1 MELIE
6 PIDEDAMILTWVDA
20 ERERVRQVT
29 GMTLPTALTP
39 GVARD
44 ALAKSRGY
52 PNTLIF
58 KGWPNPMAWSR
69 ATATVEELGGF
80 LHLNYPTFVTVTQGS
95 RLPRDAA
102 ANIGDIKV
110 GEGLNEIVPQIAAA
124 VRDGLR
130 PPPLVAAAVDETSQ
144 PILAEGNKRAIA
156 YQLAL
161 SKDEPVEFFFGAS
174 PALSGWHFF

>member
-1 MELIE
+1 MEIIE
-6 PIDEDAMILTWVDA
+6 PIGEDAMILAWVDA
-20 ERERVRQVT
+20 ERERIQRVT
-29 GMTLPTALTP
+29 GMTLPTVLTRD
-39 GVARD
+39 VARD

-52 PNTLIF
+52 PNAKIF
-58 KGWPNPMAWSR
+58 KGWPSPVAWSR

-80 LHLNYPTFVTVTQGS
+80 LHLNYHTFVTVTQAS

-102 ANIGDIKV
+102 ANIGAIEA
-110 GEGLNEIVPQIAAA
+110 GEGLNEIVPQIAAG

-144 PILAEGNKRAIA
+144 PILVEGNKRAIA

-161 SKDEPVEFFFGAS
+161 SKDEPVEFFFGTS